1 MQYRHTALVLAALV
15 TVAACSDDDDDDGPT
30 GNQGQATVR
39 VVNASSANATVSVLN
54 GNTTLAPSVAFGTA
68 GSCVTVPA
76 GSQTLTFRS
85 GTTNVA
91 ATAAT
96 PFTANTKYTVVLTG
110 SGATAAAT
118 VLPDAFTAPTA
129 GNNVVRFVNATGTAG
144 DVFLTTAD
152 GAGTGT
158 PTAGNIGAG
167 AFTTFASSANTNVRA
182 RLFDVGT
189 TATPRADV
197 TITGVT
203 NGPATVVFT
212 PAIAAGGSTGFV
224 VQPCT

>member
-15 TVAACSDDDDDDGPT
+15 TIAACDDDDDDGPT

-39 VVNASSANATVSVLN
+39 VVNASSANATVSLNN
-54 GNTTLAPSVAFGTA
+54 GNTTLAPTVAFGTA
-68 GSCVTVPA
+68 GACVNVPA
-76 GSQTLTFRS
+76 GSQTLTFRT

-96 PFTANTKYTVVLTG
+96 TFAANTKYTVVLSG
-110 SGATAAAT
+110 SGATATAT
-118 VLPDAFTAPTA
+118 VLPDAFTAPAA
-129 GNNVVRFVNATGTAG
+129 GNNAVRFVNATGTAG

-152 GAGTGT
+152 GAVTGA
-158 PTAGNIGAG
+158 PTSGNLAAG
-167 AFTTFASSANTNVRA
+167 AFTTFASHANTNVRA

-197 TITGVT
+197 TITGIT

-212 PAIAAGGSTGFV
+212 PAATVGGATGFV